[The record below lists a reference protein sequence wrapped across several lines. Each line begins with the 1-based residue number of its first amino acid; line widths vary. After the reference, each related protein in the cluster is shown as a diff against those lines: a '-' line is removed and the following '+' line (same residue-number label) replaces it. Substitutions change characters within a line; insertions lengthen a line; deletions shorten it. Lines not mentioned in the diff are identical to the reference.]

1 MKRILAIV
9 LTLLTI
15 TAIFALPANAADPFI
30 INDGLVIHYD
40 GANNTGNG
48 QDTKATVWKDVS
60 GNNHDFTVEI
70 DEYIKWTD
78 NAFHVDGALFYFP
91 DKALE
96 VINGAAWTVELTLG
110 QIELL
115 GTNYDTFIYSDN
127 DHFSIFR
134 RTNNDSIEFKG
145 NDAKAERVVIPDGT
159 NLMNQSTVSVT
170 YTLGGMVRIYVDG
183 QLMGEMPQNGKA
195 MEADTLAL
203 GHIDMKRYWT
213 GDIHS
218 IRFYDRELTASEIA
232 LNAEADAV
240 KYNIGKFAPETTVA
254 PETQAPETQAPET
267 QAPETQAPETQAP
280 ETQAPETQAPETQA
294 PETQA
299 PTTNAP
305 TTDKAPEKKGCGGF
319 VAAPV
324 AIIAILGTALII
336 KKRD

>member
-1 MKRILAIV
+1 MKKILAIM
-9 LTLLTI
+9 LSLLTI
-15 TAIFALPANAADPFI
+15 AAVFALPMNAADPNF

-40 GANNTGNG
+40 GANNTGAG
-48 QDTKATVWKDVS
+48 QDNKTTVWKDVS
-60 GNNHDFTVEI
+60 GNNHDFTIEL
-70 DEYIKWTD
+70 DDYIKWTD
-78 NAFHVDGALFYFP
+78 NALHVDGAMFYFP

-145 NDAKAERVVIPDGT
+145 NDGKTERVVIPDGY
-159 NLMNQSTVSVT
+159 NLMNQSTVTVT

-183 QLMGEMPQNGKA
+183 QMMGEMPQNGKA

-203 GHIDMKRYWT
+203 GHIDMKRIWN
-213 GDIHS
+213 GDLHS
-218 IRFYDRELTASEIA
+218 IRFYDRELSA
-232 LNAEADAV
+232 LEVAINAEVDAI
-240 KYNIGKFAPETTVA
+240 KYNIGKFAPEPTQAPETTAAPETQAPETTAA

-267 QAPETQAPETQAP
+267 QAPETQAPEN
-280 ETQAPETQAPETQA
+280 
-294 PETQA
+294 QA

-305 TTDKAPEKKGCGGF
+305 TTEKVEEQKGCGGF
-319 VAAPV
+319 VAGSV
-324 AIIAILGTALII
+324 AIIAILGTALIV

>member
-1 MKRILAIV
+1 MKRILAII
-9 LTLLTI
+9 LSLLTI
-15 TAIFALPANAADPFI
+15 AAVFALPMNAASATVI
-30 INDGLVIHYD
+30 TNGLVIHYD
-40 GANNTGNG
+40 GANNIGVG
-48 QDTKATVWKDVS
+48 QDKTTTVWKDIS
-60 GNNHDFTVEI
+60 GNNHDFTIAI
-70 DEYIKWTD
+70 DDYIKWTD
-78 NAFHVDGALFYFP
+78 NALHVDGAMFYFP

-96 VINGAAWTVELTLG
+96 VVNGTAWTVEIALG
-110 QIELL
+110 QISLL
-115 GTNYDTFIYSDN
+115 GSSYDTFIYSDN

-183 QLMGEMPQNGKA
+183 VLMGEMPQNGKA

-218 IRFYDRELTASEIA
+218 IRFYDRELADYEVA

-240 KYNIGKFAPETTVA
+240 NYSIGRLTPETTIPETTAAPETAKAPETTAA
-254 PETQAPETQAPET
+254 PETTKAPETTAAPET
-267 QAPETQAPETQAP
+267 TKAPETTQV
-280 ETQAPETQAPETQA
+280 
-294 PETQA
+294 

-305 TTDKAPEKKGCGGF
+305 TTDKAPEKKGCG
-319 VAAPV
+319 AAISGS
-324 AIIAILGTALII
+324 AIIMAAILAVPVIVRR
-336 KKRD
+336 KRK

>member
-1 MKRILAIV
+1 MKRILAII

-15 TAIFALPANAADPFI
+15 TAIFALPANAADPFL
-30 INDGLVIHYD
+30 INGLVIHYD

-70 DEYIKWTD
+70 DDYIKWTD

-280 ETQAPETQAPETQA
+280 ETQAPETEPAPAETEA
-294 PETQA
+294 PVATDA
-299 PTTNAP
+299 PTTEAP
-305 TTDKAPEKKGCGGF
+305 KSEGGCGGF
-319 VAAPV
+319 IAGGV
-324 AIIAILGTALII
+324 AIIAIIGTALII
-336 KKRD
+336 KKED